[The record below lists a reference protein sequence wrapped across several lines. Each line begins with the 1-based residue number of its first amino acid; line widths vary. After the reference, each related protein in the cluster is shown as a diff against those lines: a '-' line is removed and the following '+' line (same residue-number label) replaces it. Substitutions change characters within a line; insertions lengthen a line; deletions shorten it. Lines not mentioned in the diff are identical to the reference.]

1 MGEVASQATMGHLFK
16 FYTLFAGGDPGKP
29 VERKYTGGPL
39 DDGTGRDRRQSRVSV
54 WLHMAMEA
62 PDQ

>member
-1 MGEVASQATMGHLFK
+1 MGHLFK